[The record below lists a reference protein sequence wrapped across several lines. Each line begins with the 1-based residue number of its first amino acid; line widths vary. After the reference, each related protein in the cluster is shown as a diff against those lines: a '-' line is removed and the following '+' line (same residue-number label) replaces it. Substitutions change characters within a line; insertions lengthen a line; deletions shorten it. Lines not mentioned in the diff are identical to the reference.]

1 MIVIQDREVRS
12 LGLKPK
18 DLIDSVRH
26 CFVHKPECQLPPKIS
41 LHPKGDDFIN
51 TMPCL
56 LPPETNRYGVKIV
69 SRVKGRTPALK
80 SDSMLYDVTTGELLA
95 VIDCDYIT
103 TMRTGAVA
111 ALAVDTLKTNNVK
124 KIALMGLGNTG
135 RATMMCLS
143 SLLPPPDGKYEV
155 SLLKYKDQAE
165 QFIEHFKNL
174 DNFHFT
180 IANDTKELF
189 ENADVIISCITQANG
204 LFIDDVNVF
213 KPGVLVVPVHTR
225 GFQNCDTIFDKVV
238 CDDIGHVKG
247 FKYFNQFKNLTELGD
262 ILRGDKPGRQSEE
275 ERIIDYNI
283 GLGLHDAY
291 ICSKVY
297 DAVKAQPH
305 ENIELVHSTQKY
317 II

>member
-18 DLIDSVRH
+18 DFIDSVRH

-111 ALAVDTLKTNNVK
+111 ALAVDTLKK
-124 KIALMGLGNTG
+124 KQCEKDSTDGTWQYRTGNYDVSIFST
-135 RATMMCLS
+135 
-143 SLLPPPDGKYEV
+143 PPPDGKYEV